1 MRQRSGPTR
10 RRMVRTMSIES
21 ARQAAE
27 ADLMRLP
34 NVVAVGIGEKAGR
47 EVITVFVERKVPEA
61 QLGPDEMI
69 PKAVQ
74 GYPVEVEEAGVVT
87 SESEGE

>member
-1 MRQRSGPTR
+1 MRQRSGSPR
-10 RRMVRTMSIES
+10 RRMGGTMSIES

-34 NVVAVGIGEKAGR
+34 NVVAVGIGEKVGR
-47 EVITVFVERKVPEA
+47 EVITVFVARKVPEA
-61 QLGPDEMI
+61 QLRPDEVI

-74 GYPVEVEEAGVVT
+74 GYPVEVEKAGVVT
-87 SESEGE
+87 SENEGE